1 MKLTI
6 AGLHMET
13 GNSLQTHT
21 EEKLLGLKKYFDQVI
36 DVDVSFEQ
44 VGHRNLA
51 EVAVQ
56 ASGTH
61 LRAIGEGN
69 DFFLAMDDAAQKL
82 EKQLQKYKG
91 RLNKHIQR
99 RQHTHAKEA
108 VLESLATVHKTVNE
122 DKLNTDLDN
131 LPEADWIKD
140 FAPVVKH
147 KELKKLDP
155 MTVDEAIMKMDLLH
169 KPAFL
174 FQNEETG
181 QLDVVYREE
190 SGAVKWVSPST

>member
-6 AGLHMET
+6 AGLHMEI
-13 GNSLQTHT
+13 GNSLHIHT
-21 EEKLLGLKKYFDQVI
+21 ETKLLDLKKYFEHVI

-44 VGHRNLA
+44 LGHRNLA
-51 EVAVQ
+51 EVVIQ
-56 ASGTH
+56 ANGTH
-61 LRAIGEGN
+61 LRAIGEGT
-69 DFFLAMDDAAQKL
+69 DFYGAIDDSVNKL

-108 VLESLATVHKTVNE
+108 VLESLAAIHKTMNE
-122 DKLNTDLDN
+122 EKMNQDLNDM
-131 LPEADWIKD
+131 PEADWIKD

-147 KELKKLDP
+147 KELKTLDP

-181 QLDVVYREE
+181 QLDVVYREDG
-190 SGAVKWVSPST
+190 GAIKWVSPSV